1 MKIKK
6 NIKYSLESFPCFC
19 AVIQYFFSCKIRL
32 SSDIGNPVYKAE
44 TKQILTQLFISY
56 DIDQLKSTLNGL
68 GIQVVKLYKSLL
80 WTVNITLN
88 KKFSTIVFLYYLK
101 GYMINFESEL

>member
-1 MKIKK
+1 M
-6 NIKYSLESFPCFC
+6 
-19 AVIQYFFSCKIRL
+19 

-88 KKFSTIVFLYYLK
+88 KKFSAIVFLYYLK